1 MIPFGLI
8 AASLVLATPGVEAPP
23 EGVAVFLDDASGG
36 RAPAECVKGAL
47 PRLRGQMSRDG
58 RVRLVKNREEATVAV
73 DVRECGF
80 RWETKTSGEVGV
92 GVTLGGTRLLAVGHG
107 RESHRHRHA
116 VGSRCAT
123 PAVRL
128 PSSCGRGQ
136 QDRAPEFTSLPHT
149 EVFPDAVAVTGEM
162 LLEWIG
168 EHARG
173 APGAPGKWP
182 PGTRRPPAVPLL
194 P

>member
-92 GVTLGGTRLLAVGHG
+92 GVTLGGTGSSPSATGGKATGTVTQSGVG
-107 RESHRHRHA
+107 
-116 VGSRCAT
+116 
-123 PAVRL
+123 VRRQQSGYL
-128 PSSCGRGQ
+128 ILRARS

-168 EHARG
+168 GHAEELR
-173 APGAPGKWP
+173 APREVAAGHQG
-182 PGTRRPPAVPLL
+182 PPAVPLL